1 MYVSEGAMYL
11 KKLAIAV
18 FMTVGALAMTMPAF
32 PEATNDQGQGRAIV
46 TILPAKDGKAPINI
60 LQENLEVKMNGKE
73 SSITGWTPLRG
84 LNRNM
89 ELVILID
96 NSAHASLGLQFDDI
110 AGFIQSLPA
119 NVKVAVSYMD
129 AGRAVL
135 TGPLSPDR
143 AQAVDELHI
152 PGGAVGSNA
161 SPYLCLSDLAKNWPS
176 KDHSAQREVIM
187 ITDGVDN
194 YYPGFDPEDPYLRA
208 SIHDSFRAGLV
219 VYSIYTPLR
228 GRRNNADFQSYV
240 GQSLLTEVTTATG
253 GYSYWD
259 GSNSGPVSFRPYF
272 DNIAWRLQ
280 NQYQLNFQSRLKGKP
295 EIQRMNLKVV
305 DQEVAV
311 FAPQKVFVTH
321 PSAE

>member
-1 MYVSEGAMYL
+1 MYISEGTMYL

-60 LQENLEVKMNGKE
+60 LQGNLEIKVNGKE

-96 NSAHASLGLQFDDI
+96 GSARASLGLQFDDI
-110 AGFIQSLPA
+110 TGFIQRLPA

-129 AGRAVL
+129 AGRAIL
-135 TGPLSPDR
+135 TEPLSVDR
-143 AQAVDELHI
+143 ARVADGLHI
-152 PGGAVGSNA
+152 PGGVVGSNA

-176 KDHSAQREVIM
+176 KDHSAQREVVM

-194 YYPGFDPEDPYLRA
+194 YYPGFDTEDPYLRA
-208 SIHDSFRAGLV
+208 SIRDSFRAGLV

-228 GRRNNADFQSYV
+228 GRRYNSDFQSFA
-240 GQSLLTEVTTATG
+240 GRSLLTEVTEATG

-259 GSNSGPVSFRPYF
+259 GSNSKTVSFRPYL
-272 DNIAWRLQ
+272 DNIARRLQ
-280 NQYQLNFQSRLKGKP
+280 NQYQLSFQSRLKGKP
-295 EIQRMNLKVV
+295 ELQSMNLKIV

-311 FAPQKVFVTH
+311 FAPRRVFVTH